1 MSHLSHTSKAGR
13 ARTARGTL
21 DRRTLLRL
29 GALGGMGLSLPQ
41 LLRAD
46 TSDHFDTRPS
56 FGRAKRCLL
65 VFLNGGPSQLDL
77 WDMKP
82 QAPVEIRGELSP
94 IPTNVSGIQVSELL
108 PRTAQQMDK
117 FKIVRSV
124 THPCSVHTTGVYTML
139 TGTVHRTPKVDQ
151 TQALPDDH
159 PHLGSMYARS
169 KGWRGGVPP
178 FVTLPSLFRA
188 LPVTGIWPG
197 QNAGFLGRRFDP
209 LVVHGDKQTAAFTMP
224 TIELPPHM
232 GDGRLEDRRS
242 LLAQFNKQ
250 FERTDQTATLDDLDV
265 TYEQAYQLLRS
276 RNVSQATDL
285 ESESDRTRDAYG
297 RHLFGQGLLLARR
310 FLEAQVPLVTV
321 YWIDPEPP
329 GPGGGEFDS
338 HGRIYHHLRERLAAP
353 TDRALAAMV
362 SDLSERDMLRDTLV
376 VVMSEFGRSPRIN
389 TDAGRDHWPQVQSI
403 LLAGAGVSGGTIYG
417 ATDKHAAEV
426 LSDPVT
432 PPDLTQTILHLLGV
446 PSESAWPNQAGRIVR
461 ASHGT
466 PVEGLLA

>member
-1 MSHLSHTSKAGR
+1 MSYLSHKFGAGQ
-13 ARTARGTL
+13 AKPFRGTM

-29 GALGGMGLSLPQ
+29 GALGSIGLSLPN
-41 LLRAD
+41 LLQAD
-46 TSDHFDTRPS
+46 TSGHFDAMPS

-65 VFLNGGPSQLDL
+65 VFLNGGPSQLDF

-82 QAPVEIRGELSP
+82 EAPAEIRGELSP
-94 IPTNVSGIQVSELL
+94 IPTNVTGIQVSELL
-108 PRTAQQMDK
+108 PRMARQMDK

-151 TQALPDDH
+151 NRAQPNDH
-159 PHLGSMYARS
+159 PHLGSIYARS
-169 KGWRGGVPP
+169 HGWCEGGPP
-178 FVTLPSLFRA
+178 FVTLPTLFRA
-188 LPVTGIWPG
+188 PPVTGIWAG

-209 LVVHGDKQTAAFTMP
+209 LVVHGDKQTTAFSMP
-224 TIELPPHM
+224 TIELPQSM
-232 GDGRLEDRRS
+232 GVRRLENRRG
-242 LLAQFNKQ
+242 LLAQFNQQ
-250 FERTDQTATLDDLDV
+250 FEQIEQTTMLDDLDV

-276 RNVSQATDL
+276 RDITWAADL
-285 ESESDRTRDAYG
+285 EMESDQMRDGYG

-338 HGRIYHHLRERLAAP
+338 HGRIFHHLRERLAAP
-353 TDRALAAMV
+353 TDQGLAALIV
-362 SDLSERDMLRDTLV
+362 DLSERGLLDDTLV

-389 TDAGRDHWPQVQSI
+389 ADAGRDHWPQVQSI
-403 LLAGAGVSGGTIYG
+403 LLAGAGISGGTIYG
-417 ATDKHAAEV
+417 ASDRHAEEV

-432 PPDLTQTILHLLGV
+432 PPDLAQTILHLLGV
-446 PSESAWPNQAGRIVR
+446 PSESAWPDLDGRIIR
-461 ASHGT
+461 ACHGT
-466 PVEGLLA
+466 PVEGLIA